1 MYTIQDIENNPNI
14 LIFEPDLPMDLK
26 KIAIMKKPSLL
37 EMTDKSEELLKVAFA
52 SGYWSDD
59 IKENLS
65 KMDENDICG
74 FFTKADEMFLD
85 KYLELRTT
93 NLSEKETIALVNRN
107 VSYYSLPI
115 LTKSDELDWSIIKSI
130 EYMDIESQN
139 PLTYAF
145 NLTSE
150 KVEYLYQKFG
160 KFALMGIP
168 MEYQTLD
175 MKKEIISKNS
185 YDYPFIIF
193 DKDIAQIYVSDYFG
207 SLPYLM
213 QKSKFDPYYDTRILM
228 ILSVYGAAL
237 QHLENQ
243 TEEAQ
248 IIAIKNNPMS
258 IEYAIKPSELV
269 CMTAVQ
275 LDKDVAELI
284 VDKPKSVCKFL
295 GIDYVKPSKYLAKS
309 KYLITMSQ
317 DGQNCF
323 RVVDGVNVDEYL
335 NMSTDD
341 GEKVK
346 KISKVKEI
354 SDDEIK
360 VLKKFGIFKTENP
373 FFEEDE
379 E

>member
-65 KMDENDICG
+65 KMDEDDICG
-74 FFTKADEMFLD
+74 FFTKTDEMFLD

-275 LDKDVAELI
+275 LDKDAAELI

-295 GIDYVKPSKYLAKS
+295 GIDYVKPSKYSAKS

>member
-323 RVVDGVNVDEYL
+323 RVIDGVNVDEYL
-335 NMSTDD
+335 DISTDD

>member
-275 LDKDVAELI
+275 LDKDAAELI

-295 GIDYVKPSKYLAKS
+295 GIDYVKPSKYSAKS

>member
-323 RVVDGVNVDEYL
+323 RVIDGVNVDEYL
-335 NMSTDD
+335 DMSTDD

>member
-295 GIDYVKPSKYLAKS
+295 GIDYVKPSKYSAKS

>member
-65 KMDENDICG
+65 KMDEDDICG
-74 FFTKADEMFLD
+74 FFTKTDEMFLD

-93 NLSEKETIALVNRN
+93 NLSEKETITLVNRN

-243 TEEAQ
+243 TEETQ

-275 LDKDVAELI
+275 LDKDAAELI

-295 GIDYVKPSKYLAKS
+295 GIDYVKPSKYSAKS